1 MMKTAPARHFAPGK
15 PQGEIGILRDR
26 TGNIAMAE
34 QVRQAVKSKPGQ
46 AIAGIAPAS

>member
-1 MMKTAPARHFAPGK
+1 MPAPHFAQGK

-34 QVRQAVKSKPGQ
+34 QVSQVMKSKPGQ